1 VKAKQLDDGVGD
13 TLVAV
18 DAAGGAAGG
27 AQKSKLLARN
37 SVAPTA
43 DRDQHQSIM
52 DIRAKSGASSCQ
64 GLPPRMD
71 LAKNEV
77 SRS

>member
-18 DAAGGAAGG
+18 DAAGGA
-27 AQKSKLLARN
+27 QKRELLVRN

-43 DRDQHQSIM
+43 GRDQHQSIM
-52 DIRAKSGASSCQ
+52 DIRA
-64 GLPPRMD
+64 
-71 LAKNEV
+71 
-77 SRS
+77 

>member
-1 VKAKQLDDGVGD
+1 
-13 TLVAV
+13 
-18 DAAGGAAGG
+18 
-27 AQKSKLLARN
+27 LLARN

-77 SRS
+77 SCS

>member
-1 VKAKQLDDGVGD
+1 VKAKQLDDGVGN

-18 DAAGGAAGG
+18 DAAGGT
-27 AQKSKLLARN
+27 QKRKLLARN

-52 DIRAKSGASSCQ
+52 DIRA
-64 GLPPRMD
+64 
-71 LAKNEV
+71 
-77 SRS
+77 

>member
-18 DAAGGAAGG
+18 DAAGGA
-27 AQKSKLLARN
+27 QKRKLLARN

-43 DRDQHQSIM
+43 DRDQYQSIM
-52 DIRAKSGASSCQ
+52 DIRTKSGASSCQ

-77 SRS
+77 SCS

>member
-1 VKAKQLDDGVGD
+1 MKAKQLDDGVGD

-18 DAAGGAAGG
+18 DAAGGA
-27 AQKSKLLARN
+27 QKRKLLARN

-71 LAKNEV
+71 PAKNEV

>member
-18 DAAGGAAGG
+18 DAAGGA
-27 AQKSKLLARN
+27 QKRKLLARN

-43 DRDQHQSIM
+43 GRDQHQSIM
-52 DIRAKSGASSCQ
+52 DIRA
-64 GLPPRMD
+64 
-71 LAKNEV
+71 
-77 SRS
+77 